1 LCLLWC
7 LTDLSMG
14 GAIAVHVASRQ
25 KLSSLAGLVVIDVVE
40 GLNKPLRY
48 FKLIEVI
55 LEIWILDSSGY
66 GEK

>member
-1 LCLLWC
+1 
-7 LTDLSMG
+7 MG